1 MANSVCAFTAE
12 TEMLMQVARIQTH
25 NLLIIIVQSITT
37 WAGLPPSYY
46 HFLLNYIFFEAGFA
60 LTHIIN
66 YMYKMYFHSIDERH
80 LQNAQFLAI
89 EQSWNIVSY
98 YFKKQNFSKNN
109 KLNNLLFR

>member
-1 MANSVCAFTAE
+1 
-12 TEMLMQVARIQTH
+12 
-25 NLLIIIVQSITT
+25 
-37 WAGLPPSYY
+37 
-46 HFLLNYIFFEAGFA
+46 
-60 LTHIIN
+60 
-66 YMYKMYFHSIDERH
+66 MYFHSIDERH